1 MTGCQWKCKVNEGS
15 AEVCLSFP
23 RLSAHLLSLSY
34 DTMKSI
40 TNAVKGS

>member
-1 MTGCQWKCKVNEGS
+1 MTGRQWKCKMNECS
-15 AEVCLSFP
+15 AEVHLSFP

-40 TNAVKGS
+40 TNALKGS